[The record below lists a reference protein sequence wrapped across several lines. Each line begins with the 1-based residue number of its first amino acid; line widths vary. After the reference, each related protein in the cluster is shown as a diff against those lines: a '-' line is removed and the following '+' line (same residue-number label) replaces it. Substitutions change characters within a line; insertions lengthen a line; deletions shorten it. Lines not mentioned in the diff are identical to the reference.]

1 MTDYDKKHRTVDPRG
16 TPNPNDPTMTRLV
29 EQWSVP
35 KFQMGINGGIVLN
48 ATQFVHFDIDV
59 FRAQAQW
66 YGANGFAAEKQ
77 VVWAYNGGMTVNW

>member
-1 MTDYDKKHRTVDPRG
+1 
-16 TPNPNDPTMTRLV
+16 
-29 EQWSVP
+29 
-35 KFQMGINGGIVLN
+35 MGINGGIVYN
-48 ATQFVHFDIDV
+48 ATPFVHFDVDA